1 MNKLLLLSFLL
12 VLNFNLSAQ
21 IDLGDIFGDNGIN
34 IQIGGNNG
42 NNGNNNG
49 NGQYG
54 NKRACSPQDFNYV
67 YNAIKSETFASDRL
81 STGRRLISRFYFSS
95 QQVAQLMSA
104 YDYDND
110 RLEMAKF
117 AYAYTVD
124 PQYYDIVGNSL
135 DYKSTARELQEYV
148 DSIR

>member
-1 MNKLLLLSFLL
+1 MKQLLLLSFLL

-54 NKRACSPQDFNYV
+54 NRRACSPQDFNYV
-67 YNAIKSETFASDRL
+67 YNSIKSETFSNDRL
-81 STGRRLISRFYFSS
+81 STGKRLIRDFYFSS
-95 QQVAQLMSA
+95 QQVAQLLTA
-104 YDYDND
+104 YEYDSK
-110 RLEMAKF
+110 RLEIAKL
-117 AYAYTVD
+117 AYARTVD
-124 PQYYDIVGNSL
+124 PQYYNLVSSSF
-135 DYKSTARELQEYV
+135 DYKSTARKLNEYL